1 MAGSVN
7 EDEVARARAQLKA
20 GLMMSLESPSS
31 RCEQFARQLLI
42 YGRTLPTAEVIA
54 EVEAVD
60 AAALRRFGARLLGGT
75 APTMA
80 AIGPIGRL
88 ESYTTFAA
96 RFGAA
101 NSGSAD

>member
-1 MAGSVN
+1 MAGPVS
-7 EDEVARARAQLKA
+7 EDEVERARAQLKA

-42 YGRTLPTAEVIA
+42 HGRTLTTAEIIA

-60 AAALRRFGARLLGGT
+60 ATALRRFADRLLGGPT
-75 APTMA
+75 PTMA

-88 ESYTTFAA
+88 ESYATFAA
-96 RFGAA
+96 RFG
-101 NSGSAD
+101 